1 MLAEQ
6 EALLRVVTYNIHR
19 CRGMDGY
26 TNPDRIA
33 NILKRLRPD
42 VIALQEAVGKGHR
55 GVGQEEEIAARL
67 NMSSVLAAA
76 RTFRGH
82 LYGNA
87 VLTRLPMD
95 NHVVCDL
102 TQEGREPR
110 LCQRIDIF
118 VHGRPVHFYNVHLG
132 TSASERKE
140 QARKLAEFI
149 AEPDTG
155 GPKVLLGDFNEWKR
169 GVVTQL
175 LSARFKS
182 LDLVPFL
189 KWRRTYPGIMP
200 LVHLDHIYYEGP
212 VHVVDIRVSRRLPF
226 LMASDHLPIL
236 AEMKILGEERG
247 KDGRG

>member
-1 MLAEQ
+1 MLNQRET
-6 EALLRVVTYNIHR
+6 LLRVVTYNIHR

-26 TNPDRIA
+26 TNPERIA
-33 NILKRLRPD
+33 GILKRLKPD
-42 VIALQEAVGKGHR
+42 VVALQEAVGR
-55 GVGQEEEIAARL
+55 GNRGAGQEEEIAARL
-67 NMSSVLAAA
+67 NMSSVLAPA

-87 VLTRLPMD
+87 ILSRLPMD

-102 TQEGREPR
+102 TQERHEPR

-132 TSASERKE
+132 TSASERKK
-140 QARKLAEFI
+140 QAGKLAEFI

-155 GPKVLLGDFNEWKR
+155 GPKILLGDFNEWKK
-169 GVVTQL
+169 GVVTKL
-175 LSARFKS
+175 LSERFKS

-189 KWRRTYPGIMP
+189 RWRRTYPGIMP
-200 LVHLDHIYYEGP
+200 FLHLDHIYYEGP
-212 VHVVDIRVSRRLPF
+212 VGIADIKVSRRLPF

-236 AEMKILGEERG
+236 AELRIFGGEREEDRHG
-247 KDGRG
+247 